1 MGSVVVLVGSMPS
14 LASLVSLGSL
24 SGSTA
29 TSSCVESSS
38 YSVVYFILQRLRL
51 LFIFNKMLEN
61 FPHKYYK

>member
-1 MGSVVVLVGSMPS
+1 MESVVVLVGSMPS

-38 YSVVYFILQRLRL
+38 YSVVKRVSLSKRSLRRHCV
-51 LFIFNKMLEN
+51 FSAEG
-61 FPHKYYK
+61 

>member
-1 MGSVVVLVGSMPS
+1 MGSIVVLVGSMPS

-38 YSVVYFILQRLRL
+38 CSVVKRVSLSKKSLRRHCVFSVEGCTQVL
-51 LFIFNKMLEN
+51 
-61 FPHKYYK
+61 